1 MFYAGAQ
8 FVTAGHSFR
17 TYDWSSA
24 GGIVDDL
31 LAGYSLAD
39 ELEASTH

>member
-17 TYDWSSA
+17 TYGWKGATDL
-24 GGIVDDL
+24 VDEL
-31 LAGYSLAD
+31 LASYSLAD
-39 ELEASTH
+39 TIGAAKQ